1 MTLLLPACQIILSLL
16 WAGVVGWAIARP
28 FTRDLETAE
37 RLAWAFAIALLLRAI
52 IYVALL
58 ALAANP
64 SPGELLGIEL
74 LVLVGSLMAGRGKGL
89 RLPSRSRI
97 GSFPR
102 LLVVLAGLSILV
114 GAVRLLSQPLSA
126 TDYLAVW
133 GLKAKT
139 IFLSG
144 GIPRRLFDDPLTAW
158 SHPEYPLLVPL
169 SLASLAVSIGQFDDR
184 AISLLYSAFQLATTL
199 AVFGFLRRRVGD
211 LAGAVAGLLTAAF
224 IPLYQPS
231 NAGTGDIPL
240 AFGFVLLGTAYLDVL
255 EADRPATG
263 VRLLL
268 AALFCVATKQEGWLF
283 VVLLAIALLLR
294 SARLREK
301 FPLAAQFS
309 LLAPLALQAAVTR
322 ISGTTFYRRDMDFTL
337 LRHWNSWWPR
347 ILETL
352 SYIAQT
358 KIVAVVVPLVA
369 LLALF
374 GATRRG
380 PADALLGPLIAQVGA
395 YVVFMS
401 LSAFSV
407 EWLIEAS
414 LARLINTLVPL
425 VLLMAGARLG
435 ERACTDNAAA
445 TGDS

>member
-1 MTLLLPACQIILSLL
+1 MTLLVPACQVTLSLL
-16 WAGVVGWAIARP
+16 WAGLVGWAIARL
-28 FTRDLETAE
+28 FTRDLEPVE
-37 RLAWAFAIALLLRAI
+37 KLAWGFACGVLLRAL
-52 IYVALL
+52 IYAALL
-58 ALAANP
+58 ALGANP
-64 SPGELLGIEL
+64 GPGKLLIIEL
-74 LVLVGSLMAGRGKGL
+74 FVLVGALMAKPDRSPTIPFRGRIATLQGL
-89 RLPSRSRI
+89 IL
-97 GSFPR
+97 G
-102 LLVVLAGLSILV
+102 LACLSILV
-114 GAVRLLSQPLSA
+114 GAARLLSQPLWA

-139 IFLSG
+139 IFYSG
-144 GIPRRLFDDPLTAW
+144 GIPRPLFDDPLTAW

-199 AVFGFLRRRVGD
+199 AVFGFLRRRVDD

-255 EADRPATG
+255 EADRPATR

-268 AALFCVATKQEGWLF
+268 AALFCLTTKQEGWLF

-294 SARLREK
+294 SVRRREK

-309 LLAPLALQAAVTR
+309 LLAPLALQAAVMR
-322 ISGTTFYRRDMDFTL
+322 ISGTAFYRRDMDFTL
-337 LRHWNSWWPR
+337 LSHWYSWWPR

-352 SYIAQT
+352 SYIAQV
-358 KIVAVVVPLVA
+358 KLVAAVVPLVA

-380 PADALLGPLIAQVGA
+380 PADGLLGPLIAQVVA

-401 LSAFSV
+401 LSASSV

-414 LARLINTLVPL
+414 LGRLINALVPL
-425 VLLMAGARLG
+425 VLLVAGARLG
-435 ERACTDNAAA
+435 DRACLDASASIE
-445 TGDS
+445 GP